1 MRIVI
6 NNLKKVFQNAMSDAE
21 RDSPDDHL
29 ARFKD

>member
-6 NNLKKVFQNAMSDAE
+6 NNLKKVFQNAMSDVE
-21 RDSPDDHL
+21 RDSADDHL